1 MSAAA
6 EAQVVHHFAAPKI
19 VPRDIGCCGKMSS
32 ACLGRFLMFENVYD
46 LQLWADELNA
56 VQKNYED
63 VQLDDRRIATR
74 YLCWRRSVLGCALL
88 PYALSLALRL
98 KTLAGSL
105 DKADFLSSISP
116 ETDLVN
122 VEEYYPFFEPYFYV
136 HVGVQALYAT
146 SLVLSLVMMAV
157 AFRTWADFQ
166 SSRRWL
172 RASYLLSFA
181 VPYLVLLIA
190 PYKQAIDGDGAE
202 LKLCE
207 DMLQRANESLSSAR
221 FECSM
226 PDATMCKKPADQWT
240 PVVMRTLNDCG
251 VLRDPTT
258 GTCPFAAQY
267 ADRALAQSSLA
278 ASELD
283 PTVRLLCEQDA
294 GCFPCIEP
302 ADATNGGATCSNLGL
317 AVAGPRSV
325 RERCARCFQPVADW
339 RAPSPP
345 TVSLTAQE
353 WTALE
358 AAGVGRAGDDRL
370 CAQICAPLLVPGLSA
385 DYASQLS
392 GGKSFCVGDGTVE
405 VINAVTALALH
416 FDKVEHAVGV
426 FQALVTLATL
436 FPASFSLMFGSIKG
450 STLCKTL
457 LPWSRLP
464 VRLHTFELMSV
475 LLTVT
480 DACNPEKS
488 VSILQGYMIGAA
500 IVFCLPMF
508 MALLAVIYQL
518 VGDWY
523 CMLAFFSLLLS
534 LLIWL
539 PMGDLSHSDESAPNG
554 ATVIVNSGVLAPQSH
569 TAASA
574 EFTCRGRISNVFKV
588 LTVMFIV
595 LFALG
600 VSDELDKDERQVTIN
615 HQYMHLLIN
624 ATTLQTR
631 HC

>member
-1 MSAAA
+1 MEWTSNEQEPGERDWSAGRPAAVTESARPTCAAWQPREALRAHETPSHAVAPICRGCSHRREITASASAAMSPAA
-6 EAQVVHHFAAPKI
+6 EAQVVHHFASPKI
-19 VPRDIGCCGKMSS
+19 VPAHDIGCCGKMSS
-32 ACLGRFLMFENVYD
+32 ACLGRFLMFEDVYN
-46 LQLWADELNA
+46 LQLWVDELNA

-63 VQLDDRRIATR
+63 VKLDDRRIATR

-88 PYALSLALRL
+88 PYTLSLALRL

-116 ETDLVN
+116 ETDLIN

-136 HVGVQALYAT
+136 HVGVQVLYAG
-146 SLVLSLVMMAV
+146 SLVLSLFLMAV
-157 AFRTWADFQ
+157 AWRTWADFQ

-207 DMLQRANESLSSAR
+207 DMLQRANETLSRAR

-226 PDATMCKKPADQWT
+226 PDATMCKKPAEKWR
-240 PVVMRTLNDCG
+240 PVVTQTLNGCG

-267 ADRALAQSSLA
+267 ADRALAQNSLA

-283 PTVRLLCEQDA
+283 PPVRLFCEQDA

-317 AVAGPRSV
+317 AVAGPSSV

-345 TVSLTAQE
+345 TVSLSAQQ

-358 AAGVGRAGDDRL
+358 AAGVGRAGDNRL

-385 DYASQLS
+385 NYASHLS
-392 GGKSFCVGDGTVE
+392 GEKSFCVGDDTVE
-405 VINAVTALALH
+405 VINSVTELALH

-464 VRLHTFELMSV
+464 VRSHPIALLSV
-475 LLTVT
+475 LPLVTV
-480 DACNPEKS
+480 ACRP
-488 VSILQGYMIGAA
+488 
-500 IVFCLPMF
+500 
-508 MALLAVIYQL
+508 
-518 VGDWY
+518 
-523 CMLAFFSLLLS
+523 
-534 LLIWL
+534 
-539 PMGDLSHSDESAPNG
+539 
-554 ATVIVNSGVLAPQSH
+554 
-569 TAASA
+569 
-574 EFTCRGRISNVFKV
+574 
-588 LTVMFIV
+588 
-595 LFALG
+595 
-600 VSDELDKDERQVTIN
+600 
-615 HQYMHLLIN
+615 
-624 ATTLQTR
+624 
-631 HC
+631 